1 MNKWI
6 HTYIHTYIG
15 IIAILIS
22 NKKNFQTKII
32 VRHEEGYVT
41 LIKGNIHKEDF
52 SIMNIYTSDARA
64 PTLVKETL
72 LKLKPHIGTQARLVD
87 IFIILFSP
95 VDR

>member
-1 MNKWI
+1 
-6 HTYIHTYIG
+6 
-15 IIAILIS
+15 
-22 NKKNFQTKII
+22 
-32 VRHEEGYVT
+32 
-41 LIKGNIHKEDF
+41 
-52 SIMNIYTSDARA
+52 MNIYTSDARA